1 MSKSQEANEVKYKVA
16 LKLLNIM
23 LRNGLISSVEYEK
36 IDELNRQTFSPE
48 LAKVYAQITKPTA
61 AHWASYVET
70 CVVVYVANRRSR
82 PERKEKTYGK
92 EDNKN

>member
-23 LRNGLISSVEYEK
+23 LRNGLISSAEYEK

-48 LAKVYAQITKPTA
+48 LAKVYA
-61 AHWASYVET
+61 
-70 CVVVYVANRRSR
+70 
-82 PERKEKTYGK
+82 
-92 EDNKN
+92 